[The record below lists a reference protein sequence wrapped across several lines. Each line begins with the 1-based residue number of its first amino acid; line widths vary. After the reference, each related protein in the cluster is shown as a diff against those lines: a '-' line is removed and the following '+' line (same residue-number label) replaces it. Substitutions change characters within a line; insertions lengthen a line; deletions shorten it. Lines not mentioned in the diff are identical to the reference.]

1 MREKKNTVDKIKN
14 RLDIAGKILAKLK
27 TQE

>member
-1 MREKKNTVDKIKN
+1 MYEKKNTVDEIN
-14 RLDIAGKILAKLK
+14 SRLDIAGKISVNLR